1 MTLNQFF
8 YGYQIHKSEQQDLV
22 SHLSSVHHIPK
33 KEREREKN
41 LKAKKFQAQE
51 HLPFTTIINE

>member
-33 KEREREKN
+33 KEREREREK
-41 LKAKKFQAQE
+41 LKSQKISG
-51 HLPFTTIINE
+51 PGTFTIYNNNK